1 MSGRPEGL
9 IVIFTVGFATLNTMP
24 RRQTMKCPGQDTQYW
39 KPGAIYEVKC
49 PACGHKV
56 EFFKDDTTRRCGHCG
71 HRFVNPRLDFGC
83 AAYCPFA
90 EQCLGTLPPEALA
103 ERENLLK
110 DRVAVEVK
118 RLFKSDFARIGRTT
132 RLARHAERIAKE
144 EGGNLP
150 VVLVTAYLNETGKA
164 PGDASKAREIL
175 DRLGAREKLV
185 TAVCQAIEAMGDG
198 KAQEDATLDIL
209 RDAQRIVALEAA
221 RRDGAPPPE
230 PDADAWATGAGRRL
244 AEEISAKAA

>member
-1 MSGRPEGL
+1 
-9 IVIFTVGFATLNTMP
+9 
-24 RRQTMKCPGQDTQYW
+24 MKCPGQDTQFW

-49 PACGHKV
+49 PACGHSV
-56 EFFKDDTTRRCGHCG
+56 EFFKDDTTRRCEHCG
-71 HRFVNPRLDFGC
+71 HRFVNPQMDFGC

-118 RLFKSDFARIGRTT
+118 RLFKTDFARIGRTT

-150 VVLVTAYLNETGKA
+150 VVLVTAYLNETGQV

-175 DRLGAREKLV
+175 DRLGAREKLI
-185 TAVCQAIEAMGDG
+185 TAVCEAIEAMGDHQPR
-198 KAQEDATLDIL
+198 ADDATLGIL
-209 RDAQRIVALEAA
+209 RDAQRIVALEGA
-221 RRDGAPPPE
+221 RRDGKTVALPAAE
-230 PDADAWATGAGRRL
+230 AWATPAGRRL
-244 AEEISAKAA
+244 AEEIGAKAA